1 MVGIR
6 RMKYPLRSQLGDI
19 SRVDLAEAAVTA
31 PRVVAVV
38 GKPVPGGG
46 LNKKISRLHIHAH
59 RYDVVA
65 ATAHRNDAESED
77 SDRGRA
83 QKALVCL
90 AWKPNTPTIVSLIH
104 LSFSM

>member
-1 MVGIR
+1 
-6 RMKYPLRSQLGDI
+6 MKYPLRPQLRDI
-19 SRVDLAEAAVTA
+19 YRIELRKAAVTA
-31 PRVVAVV
+31 AGVIAVV
-38 GKPVPGGG
+38 RKPIGSRGP
-46 LNKKISRLHIHAH
+46 NKKVCRLHIHAH